1 MYCVLKFQKNPR
13 IKHPKKNSR
22 ENMQAEDRLNEV
34 DRPFFGNTLYPPL
47 IAKEPSSCIT
57 SRTGWKCIKVTG
69 CIAGT
74 TRT

>member
-1 MYCVLKFQKNPR
+1 
-13 IKHPKKNSR
+13 
-22 ENMQAEDRLNEV
+22 MQAEDRLNEV

-47 IAKEPSSCIT
+47 IAKEPRSCIT